1 MIPELAHFATYR
13 ELMAQP
19 QIWRSW
25 SHTFNAQEVRDWISH
40 LDVDEVW
47 FCGAGTSAYVGDILV
62 AGLGSQKLRLRSVPT
77 TDIVARPNAVLTG
90 CRPLVVNFGRSGN
103 SAETLG
109 TLSALDVLAP
119 HAPRLNITCNPQGAL
134 AHRQGEG
141 PQKTIVLPPETHDQ
155 GFAMTSSFST
165 MLLTALAIF
174 DLEADGAEL
183 MSKLAD
189 AFDRNVSSFLQHAQS
204 MPQRVVYVGS
214 GALAF
219 AARESSL
226 KSLELTAGQIPS
238 LWDSSLGFRHGPK
251 SFVLENT
258 AIVVLMSSDP
268 YTQQYDVDLVAEL
281 HAQFPK
287 NRIISLGQNG
297 MLAQDLTGQDVWNA
311 PIYVAFAQLQGVL
324 WSHALGLNV
333 DNPFDGKGTLSRVVD
348 GVKLYEVRA

>member
-19 QIWRSW
+19 QIWRAWGPS
-25 SHTFNAQEVRDWISH
+25 FDAQEVREWVDQQDI
-40 LDVDEVW
+40 DEVW

-62 AGLGSQKLRLRSVPT
+62 AGLATYGVRLRSVPT
-77 TDIVARPNAVLTG
+77 TDIVARPNALLTG

-119 HAPRLNITCNPQGAL
+119 YAPRLNITCNPQGAL
-134 AHRQGEG
+134 ALRQGEG

-155 GFAMTSSFST
+155 GFVMMSSFST

-174 DLEADGAEL
+174 DRNANGVE
-183 MSKLAD
+183 MMCQLAD
-189 AFDRNVSSFLQHAQS
+189 AFDAHIPSFLADAQT
-204 MPQRVVYVGS
+204 MPKRVVYVGS

-238 LWDSSLGFRHGPK
+238 LWDSSLEFRHGPK
-251 SFVLENT
+251 SFVLADT

-268 YTQQYDVDLVAEL
+268 YTRQYDIDLVSEL
-281 HAQFPK
+281 HAQFPD
-287 NRIISLGQNG
+287 NRVISIGPDC
-297 MLAQDLTGQDVWNA
+297 MLAQELHGPDVWNV
-311 PIYVAFAQLQGVL
+311 PIYVAFAQLQGAL